1 MQPSGCDTRGGQ
13 SCGAHSISIVTLY
26 EFIGREAASRGRPAR
41 QQAIIFAMR
50 NLRLVCAVFIAV
62 AAQPLCAQQG
72 ARPIPPAMSA
82 APPVA
87 TGAGP
92 VHENL
97 VYGVAD
103 GQTLLL
109 DIFEPANN
117 DGLPRPAIIL
127 IHGGAWTSFDKST
140 MRQLAQFFAV
150 AGFVAIPVD
159 YRLFHDD
166 LNRWPA
172 QLDDVQHAVR
182 WVRANSGKYNVD
194 RNHIGAYGH
203 SAGAQL
209 ALMLGMVE
217 TRDNSD
223 PAVAKYSSKVQAVV
237 EASGPVDFIMQQDD
251 DGKRFLTSFLG
262 ADLTK
267 HPDVWRDAS
276 PISHVAKS
284 NAPIL
289 IIHGTRDEMV
299 PFAQAEALNDAL
311 KKAGADVKFL
321 RLDSDHMFSDP
332 AAHRQLVLETQA
344 FFFRHLASAP

>member
-13 SCGAHSISIVTLY
+13 SCGAHSMSIVNALRIL
-26 EFIGREAASRGRPAR
+26 IGHKATSHGRRAR
-41 QQAIIFAMR
+41 QQAIISAMR
-50 NLRLVCAVFIAV
+50 NLLLVCAVFIA
-62 AAQPLCAQQG
+62 AAAHCAQQG
-72 ARPIPPAMSA
+72 GARPT
-82 APPVA
+82 PPVMPNTPLAA

-92 VHENL
+92 VYENL

-140 MRQLAQFFAV
+140 MRQLAQFLAV

-217 TRDNSD
+217 TRNNSD